1 MNTQV
6 SFTPNGSDGIYEGRG
21 RVWKEVEYGRADN
34 SSESTHHDPFGY
46 LDSFWSCSATSC
58 CVRA

>member
-34 SSESTHHDPFGY
+34 SSESTHHDPFGN
-46 LDSFWSCSATSC
+46 LDSFWSCSATL
-58 CVRA
+58 